1 MDEARSIEEFLFAF
15 EMCYT
20 LEGDSNLGTSIIARR
35 RALTRLATHSDTQHR
50 QVNRRPAIQIGDSH
64 RIAHSL
70 FCSCC
75 CATKRALVLAFGDV
89 FLLLLAAIHKSVAKA
104 QKMYK
109 KWRGSGQ
116 GRRKKRD
123 AIGTYMVWSR
133 VVTFPIQN
141 AKVKHVIDVSSLE
154 RGSIKAVPT
163 EWSNL
168 ASYTLSLLQQLNFSE
183 LTATT
188 TLIDLIQPWK

>member
-1 MDEARSIEEFLFAF
+1 MRRDQLKNFSLPLKCALEADL
-15 EMCYT
+15 
-20 LEGDSNLGTSIIARR
+20 NQGTSIIARR

-104 QKMYK
+104 KKSKK
-109 KWRGSGQ
+109 KWRRWKEG
-116 GRRKKRD
+116 KKERCHRHIYGH
-123 AIGTYMVWSR
+123 ASYARQLEYHRGWNTWSM
-133 VVTFPIQN
+133 
-141 AKVKHVIDVSSLE
+141 SSL
-154 RGSIKAVPT
+154 RLIKSSFLVGQ
-163 EWSNL
+163 SS
-168 ASYTLSLLQQLNFSE
+168 SYFFVGPFSTLVDCSF
-183 LTATT
+183 
-188 TLIDLIQPWK
+188 